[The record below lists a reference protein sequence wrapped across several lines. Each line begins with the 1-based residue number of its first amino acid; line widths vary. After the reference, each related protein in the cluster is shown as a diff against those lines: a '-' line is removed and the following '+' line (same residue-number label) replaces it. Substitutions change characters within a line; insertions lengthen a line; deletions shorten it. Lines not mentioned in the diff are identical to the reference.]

1 MDTHVT
7 APTRYVEAGGVRYA
21 YRMFGSDEGT
31 PLLFL
36 QHFRGGMDHW
46 DPLVTDGL
54 AARRP
59 VILMDDAGVG
69 GTTGLTPNTIEAMAD
84 DLRRFLAALDVKYL
98 DVLGFSIGGMV
109 AQSFVLKYPDLVRR
123 LVLVGTRPRGG
134 ESSGGRGRDPEV
146 ARVAGNPIP
155 TLEDFL
161 FLFFN
166 PAPESQA
173 AGRTFWNR
181 RHERTAAVDPPSSA
195 QSGEAQSTALRE
207 WFDDGPNKFDELGR
221 IAQPTLVVHGHRDI
235 MLPTVNAYNL
245 SQHIPNAQLIIYPQ
259 SGHGALF
266 QYPALFV
273 QHIELFLDGS
283 TPFAFA

>member
-1 MDTHVT
+1 MPMDTHT
-7 APTRYVEAGGVRYA
+7 AAPNRYIEANGVRYA
-21 YRMFGSDEGT
+21 YRRFATEGGV

-54 AARRP
+54 AEDRP
-59 VILMDDAGVG
+59 VILVDNAGVG
-69 GTTGLTPNTIEAMAD
+69 GSSGTTADTIEAMAE
-84 DLRRFLAALDVKYL
+84 DLNHFLTALDVERL
-98 DVLGFSIGGMV
+98 DVLGFSIGGTI
-109 AQSFVLKYPDLVRR
+109 AQSIVLRNPCLVRR

-146 ARVAGNPIP
+146 ARVAGNPTP

-161 FLFFN
+161 FLFFD
-166 PAPESQA
+166 PSPESQA
-173 AGRTFWNR
+173 AGRNFWDR
-181 RHERTAAVDPPSSA
+181 RHERTIAVDPPSSPQAA
-195 QSGEAQSTALRE
+195 QAQSTALRA
-207 WFDDGPNKFDELGR
+207 WYDDGPSKFDELKR

-245 SQHIPNAQLIIYPQ
+245 SQHIPDAQLIIYPK

-266 QYPALFV
+266 QYPTLFV
-273 QHIELFLDGS
+273 QHTKMFLDG
-283 TPFAFA
+283 